1 MPTFNLFMHTL
12 RTSLAH
18 VLLLS
23 RQDLIDRHRENAL
36 GAAWLLIQPLT
47 FVVLFSTV
55 FSRFMRTRIGA
66 DADPYLYTVYLIGG
80 LLTWNLFA
88 NLLNRLTPVY
98 GSKAHLIRKISVDL
112 WVMPLHIVLAE
123 WAVYGITMGFFAVFL
138 MIIGH
143 PIGVQWL
150 ALPVIALLLS
160 AFAYGVGIILGTLD
174 VFIPVIKNVLNILL
188 QFGFWLTPVVY
199 LASILPPWAAKAMH
213 LSPIFWAID
222 AVHGIIVWHQ
232 YPPAKELIGLAL
244 AACIS
249 LLASRLLL
257 DRLQSDLRDTL

>member
-1 MPTFNLFMHTL
+1 MHTL

-23 RQDLIDRHRENAL
+23 RQDLVDRHRENAL

-66 DADPYLYTVYLIGG
+66 DTDPYLYTVYLIGG

-98 GSKAHLIRKISVDL
+98 SAKAHLIRKISVDL
-112 WVMPLHIVLAE
+112 WLMPLHIVIAE
-123 WAVYGITMGFFAVFL
+123 WVVYGITMAFFAAFL
-138 MIIGH
+138 LLIGH

-150 ALPVIALLLS
+150 ILPVVALLLS
-160 AFAYGVGIILGTLD
+160 AFAYGIGIILGTLD
-174 VFIPVIKNVLNILL
+174 VFIPDIKNVLNVIL

-199 LASILPPWAAKAMH
+199 LASILPPWAEKVLH
-213 LSPIFWAID
+213 FSPIFWAVD
-222 AVHGIIVWHQ
+222 SVHGIIVWHQ
-232 YPPAKELIGLAL
+232 YPQLKELVAL
-244 AACIS
+244 TAAATIS

-257 DRLQSDLRDTL
+257 KRLQSELRDTL

>member
-1 MPTFNLFMHTL
+1 MHTL

-23 RQDLIDRHRENAL
+23 RQDLVDRHRENAL

-98 GSKAHLIRKISVDL
+98 SAKAHLIRKISVDL
-112 WVMPLHIVLAE
+112 WVMPLHIVIAE
-123 WAVYGITMGFFAVFL
+123 WVVYGITMAFFAVFL
-138 MIIGH
+138 LLIGH
-143 PIGVQWL
+143 PISVQWL
-150 ALPVIALLLS
+150 VLPVIALLLS
-160 AFAYGVGIILGTLD
+160 AFAYGIGIILGTLD
-174 VFIPVIKNVLNILL
+174 VFIPDIKNVLNVIL

-199 LASILPPWAAKAMH
+199 LASILPPWAAKGLH
-213 LSPIFWAID
+213 FSPIFWAID
-222 AVHGIIVWHQ
+222 SVHAIIVWHQ
-232 YPPAKELIGLAL
+232 YPQLKELVAL
-244 AACIS
+244 AAAASVS

-257 DRLQSDLRDTL
+257 KRLQSELRDML

>member
-1 MPTFNLFMHTL
+1 MHTL

-23 RQDLIDRHRENAL
+23 RQDLIDRHRENTL

-55 FSRFMRTRIGA
+55 FSQFMRTRIGA

-98 GSKAHLIRKISVDL
+98 SSKAHLIRKISVDL
-112 WVMPLHIVLAE
+112 WLMPLHIVLAE
-123 WAVYGITMGFFAVFL
+123 WAVYAITMAFFAMFL
-138 MIIGH
+138 LVIGH
-143 PIGVQWL
+143 PIGMQWL
-150 ALPVIALLLS
+150 MLPVIALLLS
-160 AFAYGVGIILGTLD
+160 AFAYGIGIVLGTLD
-174 VFIPVIKNVLNILL
+174 VFIPDIKNVLNVVL

-199 LASILPPWAAKAMH
+199 LASILPPWAAKGLH
-213 LSPIFWAID
+213 FSPIFWAID
-222 AVHGIIVWHQ
+222 SVHAIIVWHQ
-232 YPPAKELIGLAL
+232 YPQPKELLAL
-244 AACIS
+244 FGAAVLS
-249 LLASRLLL
+249 LLAGRLLL
-257 DRLQSDLRDTL
+257 TRLQSELRDTL